1 VVVTGVLPGTPAA
14 RAGLRQGDVLLEVNR
29 RPVASTR
36 EFEDAYN
43 KAQGNVLLLLH
54 RRGAT
59 VFVVVRR

>member
-1 VVVTGVLPGTPAA
+1 MTGVLPGSPAA

-29 RPVASTR
+29 KPVASAR
-36 EFEDAYN
+36 EFEDTYK